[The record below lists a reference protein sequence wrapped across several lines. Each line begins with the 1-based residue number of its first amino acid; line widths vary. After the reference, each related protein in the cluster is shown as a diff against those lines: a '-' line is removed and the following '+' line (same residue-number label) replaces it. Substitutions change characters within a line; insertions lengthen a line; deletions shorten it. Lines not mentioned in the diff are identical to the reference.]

1 VAAVAGR
8 QAHDQQPGPAAW
20 QAGRQQAGC
29 SADLDLQ
36 PGIDRQTELD
46 LQPIWA
52 YFHERDSVCKPAD
65 FEDSTAGAASWLSV
79 L

>member
-1 VAAVAGR
+1 MISS
-8 QAHDQQPGPAAW
+8 QGPRRGMW
-20 QAGRQQAGC
+20 QAGC